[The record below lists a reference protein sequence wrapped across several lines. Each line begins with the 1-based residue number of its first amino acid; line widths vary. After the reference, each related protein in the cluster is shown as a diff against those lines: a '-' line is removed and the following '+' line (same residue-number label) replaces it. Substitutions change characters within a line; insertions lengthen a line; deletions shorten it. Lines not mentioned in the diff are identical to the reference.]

1 MVVAIFALVLALG
14 GVSYAATQLPAN
26 SVGTKQIKNGAV
38 TRAKVDRRL
47 LSSLAGKRG
56 ARGPAGATGAKG
68 ATGATGPPGPTS
80 PMPSAGDS
88 EYHNPHAPL
97 GTSDTVVVSS
107 NIRIGVASRI
117 VVNATPEV
125 TITSPEVVTCRLTI
139 QNQGGG
145 GASDISQQYQLGNL
159 PVSAQF
165 ELPLVGSVVEP
176 SGSYTVQAVCSSSG
190 TTSTIVQGDLT
201 VVAAAQ

>member
-1 MVVAIFALVLALG
+1 MLVAIFALILALG

-38 TRAKVDRRL
+38 TRAKLDRRL

-56 ARGPAGATGAKG
+56 ARGPPG
-68 ATGATGPPGPTS
+68 ATGATGATGSQGPAS
-80 PMPSAGDS
+80 PVPSAGDS

-97 GTSDTVVVSS
+97 GTTDTVVLSS
-107 NIRIGVASRI
+107 NIRIGVTSRI
-117 VVNATPEV
+117 VGNATPEI

-145 GASDISQQYQLGNL
+145 GVSDISQQYQLGNL

-176 SGSYTVQAVCSSSG
+176 SGSYTVQAVCSSS
-190 TTSTIVQGDLT
+190 STLSNIVQGDLT

>member
-1 MVVAIFALVLALG
+1 MVIAIFALVLALG

-26 SVGTKQIKNGAV
+26 SVGTTQIKNRAV
-38 TRAKVDRRL
+38 TRAKLDPRL
-47 LSSLAGKRG
+47 LSSLTGKRG

-68 ATGATGPPGPTS
+68 ATGPPGPAS
-80 PMPSAGDS
+80 PVPSAGGS
-88 EYHNPHAPL
+88 AYYNPHAPL
-97 GTSDTVVVSS
+97 GTTDTVVVSS
-107 NIRIGVASRI
+107 SITIGVASRI

-176 SGSYTVQAVCSSSG
+176 GGSYTVQAVCSSSG
-190 TTSTIVQGDLT
+190 TTSNIVQGDLT